1 MVVAIVAMAVGVAL
15 LVGRTPP
22 PPPPFSPPPPPPPP
36 PPGGNGHYVPLELPQ
51 EAPLQQITGSRE
63 TQVTYRNA
71 KPLFCQESYSNCCTS
86 TFGSVSLASNYAH
99 E

>member
-15 LVGRTPP
+15 LVGRAPTPPRPP
-22 PPPPFSPPPPPPPP
+22 PPPPFSPPPPPP

-86 TFGSVSLASNYAH
+86 AFGSVSLASN
-99 E
+99 